1 MVFDGILIAIIIG
14 FIRGGSFKRFA
25 DIRFKM
31 GWIFPLLLVIQLAIF
46 YLQNKVEWVGE
57 VSNLSFMAVYV
68 IGLAFLWVNR
78 HHPYFIWIFIGVLLN
93 FIVMAINGGRM
104 PVSMEA
110 AAVIDPHYLEATK
123 NALYAKHT
131 LVTDSTKLAYL
142 GDIIPLS
149 APYPREQA
157 ISIGD
162 VVMNIGVFLFIQS
175 VMVKKKDKLVTHKT
189 SF

>member
-1 MVFDGILIAIIIG
+1 MVFDGILLAIIIG

-25 DIRFKM
+25 DLTFKA
-31 GWIFPLLLVIQLAIF
+31 GWIFPLLLLIQLVIF
-46 YLQNKVEWVGE
+46 TLQNKVGWIGE
-57 VSNLSFMAVYV
+57 FSNLSFMVIYV
-68 IGLAFLWVNR
+68 IGLTFLWLNR
-78 HHPYFIWIFIGVLLN
+78 HHPHFKAIFIGVLLN
-93 FIVMAINGGRM
+93 FIVMAVNGGRM

-110 AAVIDPHYLEATK
+110 ASVIDPHYLEATK

-131 LVTDSTKLAYL
+131 LVTESTKLAFL

-175 VMVKKKDKLVTHKT
+175 VMVKKKDNLVTSHT
-189 SF
+189 

>member
-25 DIRFKM
+25 DIRFRM
-31 GWIFPLLLVIQLAIF
+31 GWIFPVLLFIQLTIF
-46 YLQNKVEWVGE
+46 YFQNKVAWVGHI
-57 VSNLSFMAVYV
+57 SNLSFMAIYV
-68 IGLAFLWVNR
+68 VGLTFLWVNR
-78 HHPYFIWIFIGVLLN
+78 HHTHFKTIFIGVCLN
-93 FIVMAINGGRM
+93 FIVMVINGGRM
-104 PVSMEA
+104 PVSMGA

-131 LVTDSTKLAYL
+131 IVTNSTKLAFL
-142 GDIIPLS
+142 GDILPLS

-175 VMVKKKDKLVTHKT
+175 VMVYKKDKLVASRT
-189 SF
+189 SL

>member
-14 FIRGGSFKRFA
+14 FIRGGSFKKFA

-31 GWIFPLLLVIQLAIF
+31 GWVFPVLLLLQLVIF
-46 YLQNKVEWVGE
+46 YFQNKVGWVGQ
-57 VSNLSFMAVYV
+57 VSNLSFMFIYV
-68 IGLAFLWVNR
+68 VGLTFLWVNR
-78 HHPYFIWIFIGVLLN
+78 HHPHFIAIFVGVLLN

-123 NALYAKHT
+123 NALYAKHA
-131 LVTDSTKLAYL
+131 LVTESTKLALL

-149 APYPREQA
+149 APYPREQV

-162 VVMNIGVFLFIQS
+162 IVMNIGVFLFIQS
-175 VMVKKKDKLVTHKT
+175 VMVRKKDKLVASKT
-189 SF
+189 TL

>member
-1 MVFDGILIAIIIG
+1 MVFDGILVAIIIG

-31 GWIFPLLLVIQLAIF
+31 GWIFPLLLVLQLIIF
-46 YLQNKVEWVGE
+46 YFQNKVAWIGE
-57 VSNLSFMAVYV
+57 MSNASFMVIYV
-68 IGLAFLWVNR
+68 VGLAFLWVNR
-78 HHPYFIWIFIGVLLN
+78 EHPHFTAIFIGVFLN
-93 FIVMAINGGRM
+93 FIVMAVNGGRM

-110 AAVIDPHYLEATK
+110 AAVIDPQYLEATK

-131 LVTDSTKLAYL
+131 LVTESTKLAFL

-175 VMVKKKDKLVTHKT
+175 VMVNKKEKLIASKT
-189 SF
+189 SL

>member
-25 DIRFKM
+25 DIQFKL
-31 GWIFPLLLVIQLAIF
+31 GWIFPLLLVLQLAIF
-46 YLQNKVEWVGE
+46 YFQNKVAWVGE
-57 VSNLSFMAVYV
+57 ISNLSFMFIYTV
-68 IGLAFLWVNR
+68 GLAFLLVNR
-78 HHPYFIWIFIGVLLN
+78 HHPHFITIFIGVLLN

-104 PVSMEA
+104 PVSMDA
-110 AAVIDPHYLEATK
+110 AAVIDPQYLEATK

-131 LVTDSTKLAYL
+131 LVTESTKFAYL

-175 VMVKKKDKLVTHKT
+175 VMVNKKDKLVASKT
-189 SF
+189 SL

>member
-1 MVFDGILIAIIIG
+1 MVFDGILLAIIIG
-14 FIRGGSFKRFA
+14 FIRGGNFKRFA
-25 DIRFKM
+25 DLTFKA
-31 GWIFPLLLVIQLAIF
+31 GWIFPLLLLIQLGIF
-46 YLQNKVEWVGE
+46 TFQNKIGWIGE
-57 VSNLSFMAVYV
+57 FSNLSFMVIYV
-68 IGLAFLWVNR
+68 IGLTFLWLNR
-78 HHPYFIWIFIGVLLN
+78 HHPNFKAIFVGVLLN
-93 FIVMAINGGRM
+93 FIVMAVNGGRM

-110 AAVIDPHYLEATK
+110 ASVIDPQYLEATK

-131 LVTDSTKLAYL
+131 LVTESTKLAFL

-175 VMVKKKDKLVTHKT
+175 VMVGKKDKLVTSHT
-189 SF
+189 